1 MVASPEHWW
10 ALPVHALYT
19 ALGSNEAGLAPDEA
33 ARRLVRFGEN
43 RLVGQQQQT
52 LLRLLLRQYTSPL
65 VLILVIAACVALLV
79 GEWVEANI
87 IFGIVIGSTLLGFS
101 QEMRASR
108 AVQALQARLA
118 LTVTVLRNGQRSIIP
133 VEAVVP
139 GDIVLL
145 AAGNL
150 VPADGVVIEAR
161 DFLVTQAAL
170 TGESFPVEKHSAPSP
185 VDAPLAGRTNV
196 VFLGTS
202 VRSGTARMLAV
213 TTGQASAYGAIAA
226 RVSGGGEETDFERGI
241 RHFGIL
247 LTRVMMVIVT
257 LVLAANM
264 WLDRP
269 LIDSLLFSV
278 ALAVGLTPELLPAII
293 SVTMATGARR
303 MAREG
308 VIVRRLAAIENLG
321 TVDVL
326 CTDKTGTLTS
336 GQIELNAATDPAGQP
351 SRAVFNLALI
361 NARLETGI
369 ANPLDAAILAAA
381 DPGDEDA
388 WAPTKIDEIPYDFQR
403 KRLTVVVA
411 DGDAHLLITKGAFE
425 SVLCS
430 CSSVRRAGGECALDE
445 ATRAELRSFAAMH
458 GAEGIRVLALATRR
472 MLPKSCYE
480 RDDERM
486 MSFAGFLMFS
496 DTLKPGIEQAIHG
509 LSELGIAV
517 KIISGDNLHVAGHVA
532 HAIGLVPRM
541 ITGSELAQTQDEAL
555 GHLAEECN
563 VFAEVDPQQKERI
576 VRALQQ
582 RSHSV
587 AYMGDGI
594 NDAPALRLADV
605 GISVEGAV
613 EVARE
618 SADIVLLQQDLGVLK
633 RGVEDGRRTF
643 ANTLKY
649 IAITTSA
656 NFGNMISMAIG
667 TLFLPF
673 LPLTAIQILLNNF
686 LSDIPSLA
694 VAGDRVDHEA
704 VARAPRWDIQQIRNY
719 MVLFGLVSTL
729 FDLLTFGLMVQV
741 FHAGAGLFQSAWF
754 VISLLTELA
763 VVLVLRTRRPCWR
776 SRPGTLLVLAT
787 LAVGGLAVILP
798 GLGLLPAEVGF
809 VPLPASVLAAALG
822 VVVLYGITTEAVKQ
836 AFYRQAH

>member
-1 MVASPEHWW
+1 
-10 ALPVHALYT
+10 
-19 ALGSNEAGLAPDEA
+19 
-33 ARRLVRFGEN
+33 
-43 RLVGQQQQT
+43 
-52 LLRLLLRQYTSPL
+52 
-65 VLILVIAACVALLV
+65 
-79 GEWVEANI
+79 
-87 IFGIVIGSTLLGFS
+87 
-101 QEMRASR
+101 
-108 AVQALQARLA
+108 
-118 LTVTVLRNGQRSIIP
+118 
-133 VEAVVP
+133 
-139 GDIVLL
+139 
-145 AAGNL
+145 
-150 VPADGVVIEAR
+150 
-161 DFLVTQAAL
+161 
-170 TGESFPVEKHSAPSP
+170 
-185 VDAPLAGRTNV
+185 
-196 VFLGTS
+196 
-202 VRSGTARMLAV
+202 
-213 TTGQASAYGAIAA
+213 
-226 RVSGGGEETDFERGI
+226 
-241 RHFGIL
+241 
-247 LTRVMMVIVT
+247 
-257 LVLAANM
+257 
-264 WLDRP
+264 
-269 LIDSLLFSV
+269 
-278 ALAVGLTPELLPAII
+278 
-293 SVTMATGARR
+293 
-303 MAREG
+303 
-308 VIVRRLAAIENLG
+308 
-321 TVDVL
+321 
-326 CTDKTGTLTS
+326 
-336 GQIELNAATDPAGQP
+336 
-351 SRAVFNLALI
+351 
-361 NARLETGI
+361 
-369 ANPLDAAILAAA
+369 
-381 DPGDEDA
+381 
-388 WAPTKIDEIPYDFQR
+388 
-403 KRLTVVVA
+403 
-411 DGDAHLLITKGAFE
+411 
-425 SVLCS
+425 
-430 CSSVRRAGGECALDE
+430 
-445 ATRAELRSFAAMH
+445 MH

-517 KIISGDNLHVAGHVA
+517 KIISGDNLYVAGHVA

-694 VAGDRVDHEA
+694 VAGDRVDPEA

-763 VVLVLRTRRPCWR
+763 LVLVLRTRRPCWR